1 MMRTQAARYLLRL
14 TWLPVLA
21 GLTAALGCGQGRA
34 IFNVDVL
41 SFIGGEGRDT
51 VHYVIPGGA
60 SGVVDN
66 PPVEVTLLQGLGNST
81 VDSVT
86 LTVAAAVENQ
96 AGAGQV
102 KFQVFFSGSSAGLY
116 STTPYAQDSAIVSGA
131 DTALL
136 MPAPI
141 PLVAD
146 SIFGESKIYVGVR
159 ALVSADPGPAMDGRL
174 RMATVRLRIVLQDK
188 VF

>member
-1 MMRTQAARYLLRL
+1 MHTRAVRHLIRL
-14 TWLPVLA
+14 GWLPVLA
-21 GLTAALGCGQGRA
+21 VATATSCGQGRA

-41 SFIGGEGRDT
+41 SFIGGQGRDT
-51 VHYVIPGGA
+51 LHYVIPGGT
-60 SGVVDN
+60 SGTVDN

-81 VDSVT
+81 VDSVN

-96 AGAGQV
+96 AGSGQV
-102 KFQVFFSGSSAGLY
+102 KFQVFFSGSSTGLY
-116 STTPYAQDSAIVSGA
+116 STTPYADSATVSGA

-136 MPAPI
+136 TPAPF

-146 SIFGESKIYVGVR
+146 SIFGQSKIFVGVR
-159 ALVSADPGPAMDGRL
+159 AQVNADPGPAMDGTL
-174 RMATVRLRIVLQDK
+174 RMTAVRLRIVLQDK